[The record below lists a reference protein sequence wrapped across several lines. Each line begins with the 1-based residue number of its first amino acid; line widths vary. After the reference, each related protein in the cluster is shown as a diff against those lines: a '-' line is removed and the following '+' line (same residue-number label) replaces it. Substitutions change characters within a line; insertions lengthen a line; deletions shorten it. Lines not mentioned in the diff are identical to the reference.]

1 MSHIIDLSDFLSVQ
15 TRPLWTGSPLRHI
28 WEQVRARIARL
39 DEEEPEPMG
48 SEAHEAWGEQ
58 REELEDLADELM
70 DRLDELGGADV
81 RARVLQAGDL
91 FARVPF

>member
-1 MSHIIDLSDFLSVQ
+1 MSHIIDLSDFLS
-15 TRPLWTGSPLRHI
+15 RPDPASMDRESLAAYL
-28 WEQVRARIARL
+28 EQVRARIARL

-81 RARVLQAGDL
+81 
-91 FARVPF
+91 